1 MTGLSD
7 LLPCRRDSPA
17 LDLTP
22 ERKRLA
28 TMKTGFSS
36 LTCPQW
42 DLQTIVTKAA
52 EFGFDGV
59 ELNGLFGQ
67 THRALT
73 PELIAKPEDVRRLF
87 AEHNVELLCLS
98 TSTTLDRIEPFRVAE
113 DRARIVEHIELAG
126 KLGCPHVRILPG
138 KMGMVDSPARALS
151 RIAYALQALI
161 PVAVESRVT
170 LLLENGGDY
179 LTSDAV
185 WFLVDAL
192 SHPAAR
198 CSWNQFTALY
208 EGERPTRSIPRLGQK
223 LGLVHLCDGEFNER
237 GVLRGY
243 RPLGEG
249 DAEIAKQIEL
259 LKGIAYQGYLVVEWP
274 KERVASLPEPEE
286 ALPVAVEFLQAR
298 FAEKQ
303 AILTAYKGDKK
314 APKFAALRSPATP
327 IGV

>member
-1 MTGLSD
+1 MV
-7 LLPCRRDSPA
+7 A
-17 LDLTP
+17 
-22 ERKRLA
+22 
-28 TMKTGFSS
+28 
-36 LTCPQW
+36 
-42 DLQTIVTKAA
+42 KAA

-73 PELIAKPEDVRRLF
+73 PELIAKPEDVRKLF

-98 TSTTLDRIEPFRVAE
+98 TSATLDGIDPFRVDE
-113 DRARIVEHIELAG
+113 SRDQIVEYIELAG
-126 KLGCPHVRILPG
+126 KLGCPYVRILPG
-138 KMGMVDSPARALS
+138 RMGTPDSPTRALS
-151 RIAYALQALI
+151 RIASALQTLI
-161 PVAVESRVT
+161 PVAVESQVT

-192 SHPAAR
+192 NHPTAR
-198 CSWNQFTALY
+198 CCWNQFTALY
-208 EGERPTRSIPRLGQK
+208 EGERPTRSIPRLGEK
-223 LGLVHLCDGEFNER
+223 LGFVHLCDGEFNER

-243 RPLGEG
+243 KPLGEG
-249 DAEIAKQIEL
+249 NAEIAKQIEL

-286 ALPVAVEFLQAR
+286 ALPAAAEFLQAR
-298 FAEKQ
+298 LAEKQ

-327 IGV
+327 SGV